1 MSRRIALSI
10 KRMFDIITAL
20 GGIIVF
26 SPVIIVTALLVRI
39 KLGKPIFFKQE
50 RIGKENKKFN
60 IIKFRTMKDQY
71 DSYGNRMP
79 DEIRL
84 TSFGKK
90 LRSLS
95 IDELPELIN
104 ILRGEMS
111 LIGPRPLLTQYL
123 PLYSKEQMRRH
134 DVLPGLTGLAQVSG
148 RNNLTWHKK
157 FEYDVYYVDNWSL
170 WLDIKVFFLTFYKI
184 FRKEGINKE
193 GHATAEYFNGDN

>member
-1 MSRRIALSI
+1 MSKRIALSI
-10 KRMFDIITAL
+10 KRMFDIIAAL

-50 RIGKENKKFN
+50 RIGKENKKFK

-184 FRKEGINKE
+184 FRKEGINKK